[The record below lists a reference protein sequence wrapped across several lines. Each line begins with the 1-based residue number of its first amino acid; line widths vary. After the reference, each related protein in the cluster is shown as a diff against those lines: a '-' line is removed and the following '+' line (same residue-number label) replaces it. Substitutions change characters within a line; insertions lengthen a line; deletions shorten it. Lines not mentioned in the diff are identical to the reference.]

1 MDKKQSPIQVV
12 PKDAVVFLQSD
23 IKELSITN
31 RVHLKTIQNAV
42 TNLYIKREEAEEAA
56 A

>member
-1 MDKKQSPIQVV
+1 MDKKQAPIQVV
-12 PKDAVVFLQSD
+12 PKDAIVFMQSD
-23 IKELSITN
+23 IKELS
-31 RVHLKTIQNAV
+31 V